1 MSSVDNRSPLTPRR
15 PLAAIGLLCSLLLAA
30 CGASSAPHA
39 ASRSSTTA
47 PNNASPP
54 KTVTARRLRPSAPTG
69 LRPGTP
75 VGSGFTGVRVFAN
88 RHVGFATTNL
98 PQAGGGTYPV
108 ATSDS
113 GRRWRTD
120 GPVLHI
126 PAAQGSVAI
135 GQAGVLGPKIYFA
148 WCGACNTVID
158 VTPDAGK
165 HWWQTFMP
173 GNVLAVIGGSDPRA
187 GLTAIIEGPTSA
199 SNGRGASLWDY
210 LSTNGRRW
218 TYKYSLNAVS

>member
-1 MSSVDNRSPLTPRR
+1 ML
-15 PLAAIGLLCSLLLAA
+15 GG

-39 ASRSSTTA
+39 TRPSSTTTPA
-47 PNNASPP
+47 NLSPA
-54 KTVTARRLRPSAPTG
+54 KTVTARRLRASAPTG

-75 VGSGFTGVRVFAN
+75 VSPGFDGVRVFAN
-88 RHVGFATTNL
+88 RRVGFAVPNL
-98 PQAGGGTYPV
+98 PQAGDGTYPV

-113 GRRWRTD
+113 GKTWRTD

-126 PAAQGSVAI
+126 PAAQGGVAV

-148 WCGACNTVID
+148 WCGACNMVID

-173 GNVLAVIGGSDPRA
+173 GDVLAVTGGTSPRD
-187 GLTAIIEGPTSA
+187 GLTAIVEGPTRA
-199 SNGRGASLWDY
+199 PNGRGASLWAY